1 MTEKVPTR
9 FGSICI
15 TKNSLLYQNMIDSS
29 KLNHLLYSNLRS
41 LPKRVN
47 TWPKQNLMRMMS
59 EVRNK
64 TLNHVLYL
72 VNLT

>member
-1 MTEKVPTR
+1 
-9 FGSICI
+9 
-15 TKNSLLYQNMIDSS
+15 MIDTS
-29 KLNHLLYSNLRS
+29 KLNRLLYSNLRS

-47 TWPKQNLMRMMS
+47 TWPKQNLMTMMS
-59 EVRNK
+59 DVRNK